1 MMGLKKLLDQK
12 KSEIVKRW
20 FDQVIRSYA
29 SESSSFL
36 LNLSDPFSNPVGSTT
51 FHSLTEVFD
60 GLITDKPREDMTTLF
75 DPAIRIRAVQEF
87 SPSASIVFVFFLKTI
102 VHELAEKGLQSGDI
116 LQSDLDDFNS
126 KVDGLSLIAFD
137 IYMGCREQ
145 IFKFRAEHVKT
156 RTLNLLEK
164 AGILCEVPEVGTE
177 IIPHNV
183 YKNGGFES

>member
-1 MMGLKKLLDQK
+1 MGLKKLLDRK

-20 FDQVIRSYA
+20 FDQVIRSFP

-36 LNLSDPFSNPVGSTT
+36 LNLSDPFSNPVGATT
-51 FHSLTEVFD
+51 FHSLTDTFEA
-60 GLITDKPREDMTTLF
+60 LITDKPREDLLSLL

-87 SPSASIVFVFFLKTI
+87 SPSISIAFVFFLKTI
-102 VHELAEKGLQSGDI
+102 VHELAEKGLASGDI
-116 LQSDLDDFNS
+116 TRSELDDFNG

-156 RTLNLLEK
+156 RTLKLLEK
-164 AGILCEVPEVGTE
+164 ADILCEVPEVGTD
-177 IIPHNV
+177 IIPHDV
-183 YKNGGFES
+183 YKNGGFER